1 MPSGA
6 PSSTS
11 PTGEQPHALCVCVEE
26 RRRSNVCPVPT
37 PYSQSSLRVSL
48 HDRRR
53 DDDKVGGELLLVGVP
68 AEAQD
73 IFSPSWNLDYDSYV
87 NIDTCLQH

>member
-1 MPSGA
+1 
-6 PSSTS
+6 
-11 PTGEQPHALCVCVEE
+11 
-26 RRRSNVCPVPT
+26 VCPVST

-53 DDDKVGGELLLVGVP
+53 DDDGVDGELLLVGVP
-68 AEAQD
+68 AEALD

-87 NIDTCLQH
+87 NIDTYLQHWYITLTI

>member
-1 MPSGA
+1 
-6 PSSTS
+6 
-11 PTGEQPHALCVCVEE
+11 
-26 RRRSNVCPVPT
+26 VCPVPT

-87 NIDTCLQH
+87 NIDTCLQHWYITLTI